1 VGTGRRQAHN
11 KGIHGNGRGDWHM
24 NKTTISE
31 LVQAQPDDVDLDEL
45 IEQLCLLRTIDVI
58 SETTVSY
65 FRQSEALAEP
75 RELVSEPS

>member
-1 VGTGRRQAHN
+1 
-11 KGIHGNGRGDWHM
+11 M

-31 LVQAQPDDVDLDEL
+31 LVQAQPDEVDLDEL

-65 FRQSEALAEP
+65 FRQREALAEP